1 MKFVLGCYNNY
12 HQLQKFNNSKISIV
26 TLQILVNTLCFCNL
40 LTLQFFYF
48 GVKCRFKIT
57 INWNT
62 RKISKFSD
70 TDLCMHW
77 MSLNWCRNG
86 SYSRDKYWI
95 VYFFVFNSSI
105 FVIFY
110 ADLSSYWFWRYT
122 CRLCSER
129 MQFLINKCFT
139 VP

>member
-26 TLQILVNTLCFCNL
+26 TLQFSLCFCNL
-40 LTLQFFYF
+40 LTLQIFYF

-95 VYFFVFNSSI
+95 VYF
-105 FVIFY
+105 
-110 ADLSSYWFWRYT
+110 
-122 CRLCSER
+122 LCSIAVNLSHF
-129 MQFLINKCFT
+129 MLIWAHIDFEDTHVDFVLKECNF
-139 VP
+139 